1 MESVKMKID
10 VVGEKPSYAN
20 EYSAGLDIVALE
32 PILIQRG
39 NVEEVTTLMR
49 VEIPKGHFGMIVI
62 RSSLGYNHQIT
73 LVNNVGIIDED
84 YRGNIGIKLINN
96 GGKDYQIEK
105 GDRVA
110 QMIIVPYIQP
120 QLEFVDKLSKTE
132 RGIGGFGSTGR

>member
-1 MESVKMKID
+1 
-10 VVGEKPSYAN
+10 
-20 EYSAGLDIVALE
+20 
-32 PILIQRG
+32 
-39 NVEEVTTLMR
+39 
-49 VEIPKGHFGMIVI
+49 
-62 RSSLGYNHQIT
+62 YNHQIT

-96 GGKDYQIEK
+96 GDKDYQIEK

-132 RGIGGFGSTGR
+132 RGTGGFGSTGR